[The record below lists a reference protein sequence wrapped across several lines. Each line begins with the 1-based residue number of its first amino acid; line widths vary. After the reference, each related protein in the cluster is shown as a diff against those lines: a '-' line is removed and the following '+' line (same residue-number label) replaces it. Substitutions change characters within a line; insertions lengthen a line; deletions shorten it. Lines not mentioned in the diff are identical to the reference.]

1 MLISLILQCL
11 LATANPVQEAC
22 KVLERTFGQVPA
34 NVELSI
40 VPKSGDTDSYAWEV
54 SEEGVLTVEGT
65 SAIALTKGFYDYV
78 LNGGYG
84 ISSWTAD
91 RLDLP
96 EALPACERVEKTSPF
111 RNHLFYNV
119 CTYGYT
125 SPFWGWKEWE
135 HELDWLALHG
145 FDMPLSPIAGEA
157 ILARVWR
164 SLGLSDDEIGQY
176 FTGPAHFPW
185 MRMGN
190 MTRVDGG
197 MSQEWFDEQIAL
209 EHRILDRMLAL
220 GMEPVFQ
227 GFAGFVPKAIADHF
241 PGTELIITKWSGHES
256 YMLDPADPLFS
267 VIGTAFIK
275 EWEKEFGPGKYYLI
289 DSFNELDIPFGEQG
303 TKERFDKLA
312 HYSST
317 IYKSLAAANQDAVWV
332 MQGWMFG
339 YQRDIWDPE
348 SVRGLLSGAPEGKM
362 TVIDLAVDYNEFV
375 WRSAKSWDYLHGFYG
390 KDWIWSTVPNF
401 GGRTALKG
409 QLDFYLNGHLDA
421 LAAASKGRLTGF
433 GSSPEGVENNEILY
447 ELISAAGWSAER
459 IDLDDFL
466 ARYTAARYGAAPEKL
481 LNFWKELRQSV
492 YGNFTNNARFL
503 WQQRPAY
510 HRGETMQINEHY
522 FSGIESF
529 LSASRQFK
537 GNKAYETDAIQYA
550 ALYLAAKAEYL
561 LKQANWALVAGDR
574 KAAARKVKKL
584 YSILADADAL
594 LESHSILRMQRWL
607 DMATVFATSPS
618 EAEAFRKEAR
628 RLVSTWSGPS
638 LHDYSSRVWSGLI
651 RDYYIPRLKNYYDA
665 ALEGKYVAL
674 APLDENFHE
683 SGMQELSKVRKFRN
697 PVRAAK
703 RLVRKWSRVRYES
716 GKDYVPEREAG
727 YWCPQDF
734 AEKDRKRLYLSIMA
748 DDFATI
754 NGLSFTNTSG
764 SGKLV
769 KVEFRSGSLNIGSVE
784 VDEDLSQGSFKV
796 PFPGPGT
803 NEGLQREV
811 AVYLTL
817 TGGPDS
823 YGMVSLY

>member
-1 MLISLILQCL
+1 MLLSVLLPCL
-11 LATANPVQEAC
+11 LATAQPVQEAC
-22 KVLERTFGQVPA
+22 KVLERTFGQMPA
-34 NVELSI
+34 QVEFSL
-40 VPKSGDTDSYAWEV
+40 VEKSRDTDSYVWEV
-54 SEEGVLTVEGT
+54 SPDGILIVEGT
-65 SAIALTKGFYDYV
+65 STVALTKGFHDYI
-78 LNGGYG
+78 LENGYG

-91 RLDLP
+91 RL
-96 EALPACERVEKTSPF
+96 ALPARLPACGRVEKTSPF

-125 SPFWGWKEWE
+125 SPFWGWEEWE

-145 FDMPLSPIAGEA
+145 FDMPLAPIAGEA

-164 SLGLSDDEIGQY
+164 GLGLSDEEIGAY

-190 MTRVDGG
+190 MTEVDGG
-197 MSQEWFDEQIAL
+197 MSPEWFDEQVAL
-209 EHRILDRMLAL
+209 QHRILDRMHEL

-227 GFAGFVPKAIADHF
+227 GFAGFVPKAMAEHF
-241 PGTELIITKWSGHES
+241 PGTELIVTKWAGHES

-267 VIGTAFIK
+267 VIGTAFIQ

-303 TKERFDKLA
+303 TQERFDKLA
-312 HYSST
+312 HYSGT
-317 IYKSLAAANQDAVWV
+317 IYKSLAAANPDAVWV

-348 SVRGLLSGAPEGKM
+348 SVRGLLSGAPDDKM

-375 WRSAKSWDYLHGFYG
+375 WRSEKSWDYLDGFFG

-409 QLDFYLNGHLDA
+409 QLDFYLNGHLEA
-421 LAAASKGRLTGF
+421 LAAASKGNLSGF

-447 ELISAAGWSAER
+447 ELISAAGWSREH
-459 IDLDDFL
+459 IDLDRFL
-466 ARYTAARYGAAPEKL
+466 AAYTAARYGSAPEGL
-481 LNFWKELRQSV
+481 LDFWKELRLSV

-522 FSGIESF
+522 FRGIESF
-529 LSASRQFK
+529 LSQSRKFK
-537 GNKAYETDAIQYA
+537 GNQAYEADAVQYA
-550 ALYLAAKAEYL
+550 ALYLAAKADYL

-584 YSILADADAL
+584 YRILADADAL
-594 LESHSILRMQRWL
+594 LESHPILRMQRWL
-607 DMATVFATSPS
+607 DFATEFATSPA
-618 EAEAFRKEAR
+618 EAEAFREEAR

-665 ALEGKYVAL
+665 ALKGEYVSL
-674 APLDENFHE
+674 SELDEIFH
-683 SGMQELSKVRKFRN
+683 GQRELSPARKFRH
-697 PVRAAK
+697 PVSAAR
-703 RLVRKWSRVRYES
+703 RLVRKWSSVRYES
-716 GKDYVPEREAG
+716 GRDYVPAREAG

-734 AEKDRKRLYLSIMA
+734 AGKDRKRLYLSIMA
-748 DDFATI
+748 DDFVTI
-754 NGLSFTNTSG
+754 EGLSFTHTSG
-764 SGKLV
+764 PGKLV
-769 KVEFRSGSLNIGSVE
+769 KVEFRSGSKDLGAID
-784 VDEDLSQGSFKV
+784 VDEELSQGSFKV